1 MANTVGIIGGNSQI
15 YKKFIEHTNIAD
27 EINFVSFGKKL
38 CNFELNLANRL
49 DEEEIDSLLNLNRG
63 VKQFIFFA
71 GITKPDECAN
81 NAWESFRVNVLNMI
95 AFISKC
101 IEHDKEILF
110 LSSDAVFEG
119 SKYPSYENSLRCP
132 KYTYGIQKSII
143 EEYFC
148 QYKNFKTVRL
158 SYVLCRNDSIFKHKM
173 YNDDY
178 ILYRN
183 FMRNVI
189 PEDHVYC
196 ILEKYIHKFHYLP
209 QILNAAGDECLS
221 KFDIGNMVSK
231 VFHSSKPIAVDAE
244 DNFFVN
250 RAKKIEMKSSY
261 ISDVLGYKP
270 TKIINWI
277 EQIKETENG

>member
-1 MANTVGIIGGNSQI
+1 MYNSIGIIGGNSQI
-15 YKKFIEHTNIAD
+15 YKKFIKHTNIVD

-49 DEEEIDSLLNLNRG
+49 DEKEIDNLLNLNHG
-63 VKQFIFFA
+63 VKQYIFFA
-71 GITKPDECAN
+71 GITKPDECAKN
-81 NAWESFRVNVLNMI
+81 VWESFRVNVLNMI
-95 AFISKC
+95 ALISKC

-119 SKYPSYENSLRCP
+119 SKYPSYENSIRCP
-132 KYTYGIQKSII
+132 KYSYGIQKSII

-148 QYKNFKTVRL
+148 QYENFKIIRL
-158 SYVLCRNDSIFKHKM
+158 SYVLCRDDNIFNHKM
-173 YNDDY
+173 YNEDY
-178 ILYRN
+178 KLYRN

-189 PEDHVYC
+189 PEDNVYS
-196 ILEKYIHKFHYLP
+196 ILEKYINNFHSLP

-231 VFHSSKPIAVDAE
+231 VFHFSKPISIDAE
-244 DNFFVN
+244 DKFFVN
-250 RAKKIEMKSSY
+250 RAKKIEMNSNY

-270 TKIINWI
+270 LKIINWI
-277 EQIKETENG
+277 EQLKDNENG

>member
-1 MANTVGIIGGNSQI
+1 MKNTVGIIGGNSQI
-15 YKKFIEHTNIAD
+15 YKRFIKHTNVAD
-27 EINFVSFGKKL
+27 EINFISFGKKL
-38 CNFELNLANRL
+38 CDFELNLANHL
-49 DEEEIDSLLNLNRG
+49 NEEEIDSLLNLNQG
-63 VKQFIFFA
+63 IKQYIFFA

-81 NAWESFRVNVLNMI
+81 NPWESFRVNVLNMI

-119 SKYPSYENSLRCP
+119 SKNPSYENSIRYPEYL
-132 KYTYGIQKSII
+132 YGIQKSIV

-148 QYKNFKTVRL
+148 QYNNFKTIRL
-158 SYVLCRNDSIFKHKM
+158 SYVLCRNDYILNHNM
-173 YNDDY
+173 YNDEL

-189 PEDHVYC
+189 PEDNVYS
-196 ILEKYIHKFHYLP
+196 ILEKYIHNFYCLP
-209 QILNAAGDECLS
+209 QILNAAGADCLS
-221 KFDIGNMVSK
+221 KFDIGTMSSK
-231 VFHSSKPIAVDAE
+231 VFNSSKPISIDAK

-250 RAKKIEMKSSY
+250 RAKKIEMKSNH
-261 ISDVLGYKP
+261 ITDVLGYKP
-270 TKIINWI
+270 TKIINWL